1 MILCQGLVLVGVG
14 LLFGIV
20 GALALSRL
28 LGSLLYGVTPHDPVV
43 LGVVALVLLG
53 TGVLASAVPAL
64 RASRVAPVEALRH
77 D

>member
-1 MILCQGLVLVGVG
+1 LVGVG